1 VEDRGVVYPL
11 MRVRTEGRAR
21 LVVTAGFHGNE
32 IAGPLTL
39 ARYLPEI
46 VEHAWKREVGL
57 AIYPCVNPSGFDA
70 HTRYN
75 QSGEHPNND
84 FLRYILPDGE
94 VADVLD
100 PGQPYLRH
108 ELFRGGPAETR
119 ALRAELETQPV

>member
-1 VEDRGVVYPL
+1 MSGLGRYADFLTELSGHQGAASPAVIDSYGEVEDRGVKYPL

-21 LVVTAGFHGNE
+21 LVITAGFHGNE

-39 ARYLPEI
+39 ARHLPEI

-84 FLRYILPDGE
+84 FLRYVLPD
-94 VADVLD
+94 
-100 PGQPYLRH
+100 
-108 ELFRGGPAETR
+108 
-119 ALRAELETQPV
+119 